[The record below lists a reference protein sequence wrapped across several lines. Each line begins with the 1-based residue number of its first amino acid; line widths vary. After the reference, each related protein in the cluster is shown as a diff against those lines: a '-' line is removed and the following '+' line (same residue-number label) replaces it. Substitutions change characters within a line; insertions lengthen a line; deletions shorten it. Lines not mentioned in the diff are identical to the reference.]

1 MNKVLRNEIYKIAL
15 CSLFTVLT
23 FTAGRLSFYIPVA
36 GFPAFKFSLT
46 AIPIVIGS
54 FLLGPIYGGI
64 IGGLGDLIGAL
75 LFPVGAYF
83 FGFTFDAILLGV
95 IPGLV
100 MYLSKKSK
108 YFSPIILSVLFI
120 LTFSLLAYFFV
131 SYNTITIS
139 KKEIYLSIP
148 LKVIVICIYL
158 ALFGIGFFAIWYNYR
173 KNKNIVFL
181 NAFVSL
187 FANELIV
194 SGLIAS
200 LWKTMLYSLPYFL
213 NVGIA
218 LLYMLINIPLK
229 TIAVS
234 FIYPTVVEITSI
246 NRKSLALSKISDK
259 GLKN

>member
-23 FTAGRLSFYIPVA
+23 FAAGRLSFYIPVA

-108 YFSPIILSVLFI
+108 YFS
-120 LTFSLLAYFFV
+120 
-131 SYNTITIS
+131 
-139 KKEIYLSIP
+139 
-148 LKVIVICIYL
+148 C
-158 ALFGIGFFAIWYNYR
+158 
-173 KNKNIVFL
+173 
-181 NAFVSL
+181 
-187 FANELIV
+187 
-194 SGLIAS
+194 AS
-200 LWKTMLYSLPYFL
+200 LSFLYSLK
-213 NVGIA
+213 IQSHSS
-218 LLYMLINIPLK
+218 M
-229 TIAVS
+229 
-234 FIYPTVVEITSI
+234 ITT
-246 NRKSLALSKISDK
+246 NGHCVCA
-259 GLKN
+259 